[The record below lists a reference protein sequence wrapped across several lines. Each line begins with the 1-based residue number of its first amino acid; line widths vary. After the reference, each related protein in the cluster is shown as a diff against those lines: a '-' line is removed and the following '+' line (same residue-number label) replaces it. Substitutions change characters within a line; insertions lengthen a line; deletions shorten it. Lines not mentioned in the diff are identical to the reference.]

1 MTDTAEPQT
10 QPSQQNAQA
19 QQPQQSSQQSK
30 HMMTPREKKWIVYD
44 VGNSAFVLL
53 STAVVPIYANSLLKA
68 AGETNIVSTW
78 GYAQTIASLV
88 IAVLMPLLGSIAD
101 VQGMKIRFFTG
112 FFLTGVVMCCAMAM
126 PLGWLAFIIVYVLA
140 TIGLNGS
147 LTFYDSML
155 VDTTSNERMDRIS
168 SHGYAWGYIGSTVPF
183 IVCIALIFGG
193 PALFGWSTTA
203 CTRASF
209 VITALWWVAF
219 TIPLLT
225 SYKQVHYR
233 ATAGQAG
240 EAIRG
245 TFAELGSTF
254 RAIRKNKPL
263 WMFMIAFF
271 FYIDAVNTVISMSTS
286 YGTQLGID
294 STQLVMALLVTQFVA
309 FPCSIIYGKL
319 AGRFGSK
326 TMITAAVV
334 AYMCIVFFAAFFLRA
349 ALEFWILAILVG
361 MFQGGIQAL
370 SRSYYGKIIPKD
382 HANEYYGFYDIFG
395 KTASI
400 IGTFL
405 VATTTSLT
413 GNASIGVLSIA
424 ILLAVALVFL
434 LLQKDPD
441 QGFDGSRNRRL
452 TAAVRQ
458 RSARQ
463 RSLDSIPPD
472 NRRSAECAV
481 PACGKPRRPA
491 QLRQLPSGM
500 LYWHRLHTVAQR
512 SAAPAMTQREVNDVI
527 GK

>member
-294 STQLVMALLVTQFVA
+294 STQLVVALLVNVVIRPYNNRQKIINMMNEIQKMFLPLLQSRVLEHRYPDLTPLTERMTSLASELRIFEKQPVA
-309 FPCSIIYGKL
+309 LWQHAVRVAARRQEAAYLRGCEQLL
-319 AGRFGSK
+319 AK
-326 TMITAAVV
+326 
-334 AYMCIVFFAAFFLRA
+334 MCGELA
-349 ALEFWILAILVG
+349 ALCNMDSNPAPGE
-361 MFQGGIQAL
+361 
-370 SRSYYGKIIPKD
+370 K
-382 HANEYYGFYDIFG
+382 
-395 KTASI
+395 SI
-400 IGTFL
+400 E
-405 VATTTSLT
+405 
-413 GNASIGVLSIA
+413 
-424 ILLAVALVFL
+424 
-434 LLQKDPD
+434 
-441 QGFDGSRNRRL
+441 RL
-452 TAAVRQ
+452 TAHGLTAPENLKDYCRCSPVDAQ
-458 RSARQ
+458 VMDFHIGNL
-463 RSLDSIPPD
+463 LDAYD
-472 NRRSAECAV
+472 FLTAFHHV
-481 PACGKPRRPA
+481 
-491 QLRQLPSGM
+491 
-500 LYWHRLHTVAQR
+500 
-512 SAAPAMTQREVNDVI
+512 
-527 GK
+527 

>member
-1 MTDTAEPQT
+1 MSRKESTLTDTAPESHATATAQT
-10 QPSQQNAQA
+10 AA
-19 QQPQQSSQQSK
+19 TSK
-30 HMMTPREKKWIVYD
+30 KMTSREKKWIVYD

-53 STAVVPIYANSLLKA
+53 STAVVPIYTNSLLKA

-101 VQGMKIRFFTG
+101 VQGMKIKFFTG
-112 FFLTGVVMCCAMAM
+112 FFLTGVVMCCAMAL
-126 PLGWLAFIIVYVLA
+126 PLGWLAFLIVCVLA

-193 PALFGWSTTA
+193 PALFGWSTVA

-209 VITALWWVAF
+209 VITAAWWVAF

-233 ATAGQAG
+233 ATASQTG

-294 STQLVMALLVTQFVA
+294 STQLVVALLVTQFVA
-309 FPCSIIYGKL
+309 FPSAIVYGKL
-319 AGRFGSK
+319 AGRFGAK
-326 TMITAAVV
+326 TMITVAVV
-334 AYMCIVFFAAFFLRA
+334 AYMCIVFFAAFFLRSA
-349 ALEFWILAILVG
+349 FEFWILAILVG

-370 SRSYYGKIIPKD
+370 SRSYYGKIIPKK

-405 VATTTSLT
+405 VATTTSIT
-413 GNASIGVLSIA
+413 GNASLGVLSIA
-424 ILLAVALVFL
+424 ILLAAALVFL
-434 LLQKDPD
+434 LLQKDP
-441 QGFDGSRNRRL
+441 
-452 TAAVRQ
+452 TTE
-458 RSARQ
+458 SAR
-463 RSLDSIPPD
+463 
-472 NRRSAECAV
+472 
-481 PACGKPRRPA
+481 G
-491 QLRQLPSGM
+491 
-500 LYWHRLHTVAQR
+500 
-512 SAAPAMTQREVNDVI
+512 
-527 GK
+527 

>member
-1 MTDTAEPQT
+1 MT
-10 QPSQQNAQA
+10 S
-19 QQPQQSSQQSK
+19 
-30 HMMTPREKKWIVYD
+30 REKKWIVYD

-53 STAVVPIYANSLLKA
+53 STAVVPIYTNSLLKA

-101 VQGMKIRFFTG
+101 VQGMKIKFFTG
-112 FFLTGVVMCCAMAM
+112 FFLTGVVMCCAMAL
-126 PLGWLAFIIVYVLA
+126 PLGWLAFLIVCVLA

-193 PALFGWSTTA
+193 PALFGWSTVA

-209 VITALWWVAF
+209 VITAAWWVAF

-233 ATAGQAG
+233 ATASQTG

-294 STQLVMALLVTQFVA
+294 STQLVVALLVTQFVA
-309 FPCSIIYGKL
+309 FPSAIVYGKL
-319 AGRFGSK
+319 AGRFGAK
-326 TMITAAVV
+326 TMITVAVV
-334 AYMCIVFFAAFFLRA
+334 AYMCIVFFAAFFLRSA
-349 ALEFWILAILVG
+349 FEFWILAILVG

-370 SRSYYGKIIPKD
+370 SRSYYGKIIPKK

-405 VATTTSLT
+405 VATTTSIT
-413 GNASIGVLSIA
+413 GNASLGVLSIA
-424 ILLAVALVFL
+424 ILLAAALVFL
-434 LLQKDPD
+434 LLQKDP
-441 QGFDGSRNRRL
+441 
-452 TAAVRQ
+452 TTE
-458 RSARQ
+458 SAR
-463 RSLDSIPPD
+463 
-472 NRRSAECAV
+472 
-481 PACGKPRRPA
+481 G
-491 QLRQLPSGM
+491 
-500 LYWHRLHTVAQR
+500 
-512 SAAPAMTQREVNDVI
+512 
-527 GK
+527 